1 MGPSQD
7 PVKEHEDPAQPDLGL
22 VQHERPKTS
31 RARARTV
38 FSSLAPARPTE
49 VYDTFWRFAVE
60 RQAIFL
66 QRLRGQPYPWTDDR
80 ILRQYKFT
88 NAYRASDRVSQYLI
102 RNVIYDGDQ
111 DPREVFFRTLLFK
124 VFNRIETWEMLED
137 EFGTVSYSDY
147 SFRSYDSVLTRAL
160 EAGRR
165 LFSAAYIMPSGGK
178 RTDQPRKHSR
188 YLKLLGWMME
198 DALPERLSEARN
210 MREAFDLLRS
220 YPMIGDFLAYQYVTD
235 LNYSEITEFSE
246 MEFVMPGP
254 GARNGIRK
262 CFADLGG
269 LSEVDIIKVV
279 ADRQEA
285 EFERLGLEFES
296 LWGRSLQLI
305 DCQNLFCEVD
315 KYARVAH
322 PHARGLN
329 HRTRIKQTYNPRP
342 EPVNY
347 WYPPKWGINH
357 LIARSETG
365 T

>member
-1 MGPSQD
+1 M
-7 PVKEHEDPAQPDLGL
+7 HQPELGL
-22 VQHERPKTS
+22 LQTEYTV
-31 RARARTV
+31 RARDRAPAL

-49 VYDTFWRFAVE
+49 VYDTFWYFAAQ
-60 RQAIFL
+60 RQAMFFE
-66 QRLRGQPYPWTDDR
+66 RLKGRPYPWTEDP
-80 ILRQYKFT
+80 ILRRYKFT

-102 RNVIYDGDQ
+102 KNVIYGGDQ
-111 DPREVFFRTLLFK
+111 DAREVFFRTILFK
-124 VFNRIETWEMLED
+124 VFNRIATWEMLEE
-137 EFGTVSYSDY
+137 EFGPITYADY
-147 SFRSYDSVLTRAL
+147 AFEKYDDVLTRAI
-160 EAGRR
+160 EGGRR

-178 RTDQPRKHSR
+178 RVGHPKKHSR
-188 YLKLLGWMME
+188 FLELLGWMME
-198 DALPERLSEARN
+198 DAVPERLTEARN
-210 MREAFDLLRS
+210 MSEAFDLLRS

-235 LNYSEITEFSE
+235 LNYGDITDFGE

-262 CFADLGG
+262 CFEDLGG

-279 ADRQEA
+279 ADRQQE
-285 EFERLGLEFES
+285 EFERLDLGFES
-296 LWGRSLQLI
+296 LWGRPLQLI

-322 PHARGLN
+322 PYARGVT
-329 HRTRIKQTYNPRP
+329 HRTRIKQTYNLNP

-357 LIARSETG
+357 LVSEWG